1 MMFKIAMLNVSRRK
15 KSTALTI
22 TITAIAVLAVIL
34 ISSISMCISS
44 GLQISEER
52 MGADVIIYPN
62 SAKIDDTEFLYS
74 GIAQMVYMDTA
85 VIDNMLPEEDIESIT
100 PQFYLQT
107 LPGADCCA
115 TDEEFR
121 IVGIDKESDF
131 IVSPWYET
139 QMLENNDMLVG
150 NQGSFQVGMKVLV
163 LGNIF
168 DIVDRIAPT
177 GSSIDQSIFIDID
190 VARAMAHER
199 FTQDDEYHTFDKGQN
214 LDELVTC
221 YLIKLHDGVSP
232 DDFVEQVK
240 NNGIDA
246 QVASISATRSVLS
259 DQMGNF
265 AKILLAFALIII
277 ILACLALY
285 SQFVNLTAK
294 MQREIGY
301 LRSIGVRKRDVFLMI
316 LTQAGM
322 MSAIGGLVGS
332 IIGMLLFG
340 PVISFLQELLVIP
353 VGGWSFGVSVVWV
366 AIGVV
371 FALIICLL
379 ASTGPILQSV
389 RMDPTKAISEGEI

>member
-168 DIVDRIAPT
+168 DIVDR
-177 GSSIDQSIFIDID
+177 
-190 VARAMAHER
+190 
-199 FTQDDEYHTFDKGQN
+199 
-214 LDELVTC
+214 
-221 YLIKLHDGVSP
+221 
-232 DDFVEQVK
+232 
-240 NNGIDA
+240 
-246 QVASISATRSVLS
+246 
-259 DQMGNF
+259 
-265 AKILLAFALIII
+265 
-277 ILACLALY
+277 
-285 SQFVNLTAK
+285 
-294 MQREIGY
+294 
-301 LRSIGVRKRDVFLMI
+301 
-316 LTQAGM
+316 
-322 MSAIGGLVGS
+322 
-332 IIGMLLFG
+332 
-340 PVISFLQELLVIP
+340 
-353 VGGWSFGVSVVWV
+353 
-366 AIGVV
+366 
-371 FALIICLL
+371 
-379 ASTGPILQSV
+379 
-389 RMDPTKAISEGEI
+389 